1 MKNNVIRIAL
11 IVGIVAVGLVVANG
25 VYILPE
31 DRQAVVTQFGRPVGE
46 PVREAGLKFKMP
58 FMQDVTYFD
67 KRIQI
72 WDGDPNQIP
81 TRDKTFVH
89 IDATARWRIVDPLRF
104 MQSVHTENRAHGIL
118 DSIIDGTVRDF
129 VNQNNLIE
137 FIRSS
142 DWQPRAMR
150 VSMLEPAEIEYVSLG
165 RDKITDMIHARAA
178 EVVEQYG
185 IELVDVMLRRVNYI
199 DSVQRR
205 VFDRMISERKRIAAD
220 LRSRGEGSKAEILGK
235 MERDLREISSEA
247 SREAQT
253 LRGKAD
259 AEAARIYAKAYS
271 RDTDFYNFYKTME
284 TYQDAL
290 GDNTR
295 LVLSTDSPLYRYF
308 NRMEIQ

>member
-1 MKNNVIRIAL
+1 VKNIVRTIL
-11 IVGIVAVGLVVANG
+11 IVVIVALGLVVANG
-25 VYILPE
+25 VYVLPE

-46 PVREAGLKFKMP
+46 PVTEAGLKFKVP
-58 FMQDVTYFD
+58 FVQDVTYFD
-67 KRIQI
+67 KRILI

-104 MQSVHTENRAHGIL
+104 MQSMHTEARAQGVL
-118 DSIIDGTVRDF
+118 DAIIDGTIRDF
-129 VNQNNLIE
+129 VNQNNLVE

-142 DWQPRAMR
+142 DWEPQAMR
-150 VSMLEPAEIEYVSLG
+150 ISMLEPAEIEHVELG
-165 RDKITDMIHARAA
+165 RDVISNLIHERAA
-178 EVVEQYG
+178 EVVKQYG

-235 MERDLREISSEA
+235 MERDLLEIRSGA

-253 LRGKAD
+253 LRGGAD
-259 AEAARIYAKAYS
+259 AEAARIYAQAYS
-271 RDTDFYNFYKTME
+271 RDPEFYRFYKTLE
-284 TYQDAL
+284 SYQATL
-290 GDNTR
+290 GKNTR
-295 LVLSTDSPLYRYF
+295 LVLTTDSPLYRYLETLD
-308 NRMEIQ
+308 R

>member
-1 MKNNVIRIAL
+1 VKNIVRTIL
-11 IVGIVAVGLVVANG
+11 IVVIVALGLVVANG
-25 VYILPE
+25 VYVLPE

-46 PVREAGLKFKMP
+46 PVTEAGLKFKVP
-58 FMQDVTYFD
+58 FVQDVTYFD
-67 KRIQI
+67 KRILI

-104 MQSVHTENRAHGIL
+104 MQSMHTEARAQGVL
-118 DSIIDGTVRDF
+118 DAIIDGTIRDF
-129 VNQNNLIE
+129 VNQNNLVE

-142 DWQPRAMR
+142 DWEPQAMR
-150 VSMLEPAEIEYVSLG
+150 ISMLEPAEIEHVELG
-165 RDKITDMIHARAA
+165 RDVISNMIHERAA
-178 EVVEQYG
+178 EVVKQYG

-235 MERDLREISSEA
+235 MERDLLEIRSGA

-253 LRGKAD
+253 LRGQAD
-259 AEAARIYAKAYS
+259 ADAARIYAEAYS
-271 RDTDFYNFYKTME
+271 RDPEFYRFYKTLE
-284 TYQDAL
+284 SYQATL
-290 GDNTR
+290 GKNTR
-295 LVLSTDSPLYRYF
+295 LVLTTDSPLYRYLETLD
-308 NRMEIQ
+308 R

>member
-1 MKNNVIRIAL
+1 MKNIVRTLLIVLIIAL
-11 IVGIVAVGLVVANG
+11 GVVVANG
-25 VYILPE
+25 IYILPE

-58 FMQDVTYFD
+58 FIQDVTYFD
-67 KRIQI
+67 KRILI

-89 IDATARWRIVDPLRF
+89 IDATARWRIADPLRF
-104 MQSVHTENRAHGIL
+104 MQSVHNESRAHGIL
-118 DSIIDGTVRDF
+118 DAIIDGTIRDF
-129 VNQNNLIE
+129 VNQNNLVE

-142 DWQPRAMR
+142 DWEPRPMR
-150 VSMLEPAEIEYVSLG
+150 VSMLEPAEVEHVALG

-199 DSVQRR
+199 DTVQRR

-220 LRSRGEGSKAEILGK
+220 LRSRGEGNKAEILGK
-235 MERDLREISSEA
+235 MERDLREIRSEA

-253 LRGKAD
+253 LRGEAD
-259 AEAARIYAKAYS
+259 AEAARIYARAYS
-271 RDTDFYNFYKTME
+271 RDPEFYSFFKTLE
-284 TYQDAL
+284 TYQEVL
-290 GDNTR
+290 GGNTR
-295 LVLSTDSPLYRYF
+295 LVLGSDSPLYRYF
-308 NRMEIQ
+308 KQLK

>member
-1 MKNNVIRIAL
+1 MKNIVRTIL
-11 IVGIVAVGLVVANG
+11 IVVIVALGLVVANG
-25 VYILPE
+25 VYVLPE

-46 PVREAGLKFKMP
+46 PVTEAGLKFKVP
-58 FMQDVTYFD
+58 FVQDVTYFD
-67 KRIQI
+67 KRILI

-104 MQSVHTENRAHGIL
+104 MQSMHTEARAQGVL
-118 DSIIDGTVRDF
+118 DAIIDGTIRDF
-129 VNQNNLIE
+129 VNQNNLVE

-142 DWQPRAMR
+142 DWEPQAMR
-150 VSMLEPAEIEYVSLG
+150 ISMLEPAEIEHVELG
-165 RDKITDMIHARAA
+165 RDVISNMIHERAA
-178 EVVEQYG
+178 EVVKQYG

-235 MERDLREISSEA
+235 MERDLLEIRSGA

-253 LRGKAD
+253 LRGQAD
-259 AEAARIYAKAYS
+259 ADAARIYAEAYS
-271 RDTDFYNFYKTME
+271 RDPEFYRFYKTLE
-284 TYQDAL
+284 SYQATL
-290 GDNTR
+290 GKNTR
-295 LVLSTDSPLYRYF
+295 LVLTTDSPLYRYLETLD
-308 NRMEIQ
+308 R